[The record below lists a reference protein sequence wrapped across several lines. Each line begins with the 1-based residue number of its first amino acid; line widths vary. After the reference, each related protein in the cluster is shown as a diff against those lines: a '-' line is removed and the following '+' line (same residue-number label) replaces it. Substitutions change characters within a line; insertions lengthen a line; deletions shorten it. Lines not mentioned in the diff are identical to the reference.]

1 MKKVFVYFLFLG
13 VLMATPS
20 DFTSVS
26 EVFMGAEE
34 GKYYTVISEILNP
47 GSYYMYKKNTYLAAY
62 KNDNSLIYKR
72 ILKQEDMI
80 LDDDAKESKNSVRR
94 LRNKNALENL
104 LKKDIDLSIIYFGNS
119 NEYEMRDDGIY
130 ENFPEED
137 KKSVKIFS
145 KEEIDKKI
153 KEICNKNYCGE
164 NIDYDNEEVKI
175 VSGYY
180 NRQSSFYI
188 IKTDFDIVGINF
200 IMRKNR

>member
-1 MKKVFVYFLFLG
+1 
-13 VLMATPS
+13 
-20 DFTSVS
+20 
-26 EVFMGAEE
+26 
-34 GKYYTVISEILNP
+34 
-47 GSYYMYKKNTYLAAY
+47 
-62 KNDNSLIYKR
+62 
-72 ILKQEDMI
+72 MI

-94 LRNKNALENL
+94 LRNKIALENL